1 MVVTKMG
8 FESDDIVCSI
18 ADAISNLE
26 NSERVKEL
34 VNKALS
40 KGIPAVE
47 IVYRGL
53 RVGLD
58 RVGKKYEAGEFFL
71 SELLYSGMLMS
82 ESLEILEPRLKL
94 EKIQNVGT
102 IVIGP
107 VRGDLHDIGKNIV
120 AMLLQGAGFEVVD
133 LGADVSKEKFLEF
146 TQRENPD
153 ILGMSALLTTTMV
166 YMSEIIDTVRSAGLK
181 RNVKFIIGGAPVTQ
195 SYAEAIKADGY
206 APDAA
211 SAVDLSKRILNR

>member
-1 MVVTKMG
+1 MKEGSMDILDEIALEVVKGDSGSVEGLT
-8 FESDDIVCSI
+8 
-18 ADAISNLE
+18 
-26 NSERVKEL
+26 ER
-34 VNKALS
+34 ALS
-40 KGIPAVE
+40 QGISAAKILNKGLVKGMGIISEKFKNNEIFIPEVLISA
-47 IVYRGL
+47 
-53 RVGLD
+53 
-58 RVGKKYEAGEFFL
+58 KSMK
-71 SELLYSGMLMS
+71 SGM
-82 ESLEILEPRLKL
+82 EILKPLLAKAEIKSQG
-94 EKIQNVGT
+94 KVIIGT
-102 IVIGP
+102 VK
-107 VRGDLHDIGKNIV
+107 GDLHDIGKNIV

>member
-1 MVVTKMG
+1 MDILDEIALEVVKGDSGSVEGLT
-8 FESDDIVCSI
+8 
-18 ADAISNLE
+18 
-26 NSERVKEL
+26 ER
-34 VNKALS
+34 ALS
-40 KGIPAVE
+40 QGISAAKILNKGLVKGMGIISEKFKNNEIFIPEVLISA
-47 IVYRGL
+47 
-53 RVGLD
+53 
-58 RVGKKYEAGEFFL
+58 KSMK
-71 SELLYSGMLMS
+71 SGM
-82 ESLEILEPRLKL
+82 EILKPLLAKAEIKSQG
-94 EKIQNVGT
+94 KVIIGT
-102 IVIGP
+102 VK
-107 VRGDLHDIGKNIV
+107 GDLHDIGKNIV

-133 LGADVSKEKFLEF
+133 LGADVSKERFLEF
-146 TQRENPD
+146 AQRENPD